1 LTTLFVGNLS
11 PEITDG
17 DLRKLFDAYGDIGS
31 IRVARN
37 RAGRPRGFALVEL
50 DVEAATAAVEALNG
64 GELKGYRM
72 EVVVDQPPSAG
83 RHRDRRKR
91 GGVRR
96 RR

>member
-1 LTTLFVGNLS
+1 
-11 PEITDG
+11 
-17 DLRKLFDAYGDIGS
+17 
-31 IRVARN
+31 
-37 RAGRPRGFALVEL
+37 
-50 DVEAATAAVEALNG
+50 
-64 GELKGYRM
+64 M